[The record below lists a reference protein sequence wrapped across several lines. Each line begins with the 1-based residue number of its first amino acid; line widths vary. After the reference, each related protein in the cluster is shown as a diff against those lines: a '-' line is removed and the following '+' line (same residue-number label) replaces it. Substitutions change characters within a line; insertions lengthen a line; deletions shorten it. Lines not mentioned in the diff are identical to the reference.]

1 METILFYVAGVVS
14 LGQFVCIMCLNTDC
28 AAGADPGFQVRGGH
42 LKNLRRAEGGA
53 RTFLGYF
60 V

>member
-42 LKNLRRAEGGA
+42 LKNLRH
-53 RTFLGYF
+53 RTWVITCDDCY
-60 V
+60 